1 MRHYLSFFSTKWNFL
16 RISLYIS
23 LYLLHCY
30 VSQYAFS
37 FIIYVAHTVNRS
49 FQSYMYTT
57 EIQCTGHTSVAY
69 LYKHLRPRNKISRE
83 RIRYVCAQLSAHS
96 RALGLCADTHF
107 LHPVIA
113 LNRPINYAN
122 SFKGEFT
129 RFMRLFRQILEFN
142 AISWWLYIT

>member
-1 MRHYLSFFSTKWNFL
+1 
-16 RISLYIS
+16 
-23 LYLLHCY
+23 LHCY

-57 EIQCTGHTSVAY
+57 EIQCTTGHTSVAY

-96 RALGLCADTHF
+96 RALDRARIVRRHAFPASGDRVESTDKLC
-107 LHPVIA
+107 
-113 LNRPINYAN
+113 
-122 SFKGEFT
+122 EFV
-129 RFMRLFRQILEFN
+129 
-142 AISWWLYIT
+142 